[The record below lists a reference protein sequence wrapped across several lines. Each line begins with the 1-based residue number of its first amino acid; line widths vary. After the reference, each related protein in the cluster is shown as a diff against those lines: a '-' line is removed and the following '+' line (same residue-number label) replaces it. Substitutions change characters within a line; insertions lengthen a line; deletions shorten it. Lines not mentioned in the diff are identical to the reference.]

1 MPKESIVATVKNL
14 VSSFKTYTWR
24 GKTYQVNIPNIKTLF
39 SSTQLN
45 WRGAKYSKK
54 VHPIELKEN
63 FPKKELKYRGSTYKK

>member
-1 MPKESIVATVKNL
+1 MLTAVKNL
-14 VSSFKTYTWR
+14 VTSFKTYTWR

-39 SSTQLN
+39 SSTKLN

-63 FPKKELKYRGSTYKK
+63 SPKKELKYRVSIYKK